1 MRIENPGA
9 TLNSHPAHAPGAD
22 ARDGITPVGKTGVVV
37 KGTDLKRIGRSRCE
51 TLDRCSWT
59 GLGDQ
64 LLVHVPGTPLTVGAA
79 NVVGL
84 IKTSAARI
92 SGSGCGAPYCW
103 RLNGDVGCPLCAAK

>member
-64 LLVHVPGTPLTVGAA
+64 LLVHVPGTPLTVGAVR
-79 NVVGL
+79 N
-84 IKTSAARI
+84 S
-92 SGSGCGAPYCW
+92 
-103 RLNGDVGCPLCAAK
+103 